1 MPTPLPSTPFAQA
14 PSAFCLAPFNSVAN
28 QVVARLTAAGFPE
41 HDISLLAP
49 DTRDAAEGAPE
60 LRQGPAEGTTVG
72 LVEGGVVGDILGL
85 RQCVG
90 LLLIPGLGGFIAA
103 GPVMTALIG
112 SNAEAAPGPIA
123 GVLMGMGVPEAAAL
137 RCQQKVRNG
146 NILLSARAEDP
157 AGVARAQEIFLSA
170 GAVIIRPDSAE
181 PAPPRRG
188 RV

>member
-1 MPTPLPSTPFAQA
+1 M
-14 PSAFCLAPFNSVAN
+14 
-28 QVVARLTAAGFPE
+28 
-41 HDISLLAP
+41 
-49 DTRDAAEGAPE
+49 
-60 LRQGPAEGTTVG
+60 G

-157 AGVARAQEIFLSA
+157 VVASKRRRSSWSCD
-170 GAVIIRPDSAE
+170 AVIIRPDSAE